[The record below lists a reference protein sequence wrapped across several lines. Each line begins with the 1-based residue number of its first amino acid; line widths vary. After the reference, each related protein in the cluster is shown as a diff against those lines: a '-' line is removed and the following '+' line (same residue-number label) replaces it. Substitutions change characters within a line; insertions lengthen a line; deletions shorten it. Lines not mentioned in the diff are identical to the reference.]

1 MGSRVTGAS
10 ARVAA
15 MKPELSEV
23 RAAALLLPSDDR
35 EELLEELA
43 ASLDGVEPE
52 LTEEMVAEL
61 ERRQASIR
69 AGDYVDIETFLSSS
83 RP

>member
-1 MGSRVTGAS
+1 MGSRVRGAS
-10 ARVAA
+10 AKVTV
-15 MKPELSEV
+15 MKLSEV
-23 RAAALLLPSDDR
+23 RAAALLLPSEDR

-69 AGDYVDIETFLSSS
+69 AGDYVDIETFLSSG